1 MQASKIKLKLFLAV
15 WKRPEITELCFLGIQ
30 RLKTHPSFDI
40 SAFAVISEVEMIPL
54 CEKYDIDWII
64 TENLPLGR
72 KKNFGLRQLAHYD
85 FDFMMEIGSDDLVT
99 NNLLTQYLPYFE
111 KYDFFGISDAAYIE
125 SENGECRRLIS
136 DKSTYG
142 AGRVI
147 SKDLLEKMEYQ
158 IWASGLNRG
167 LDNNSVLNIKQKTDV
182 DYVKVSPMD
191 EPGIIDV
198 KSEENIWKF
207 NYFLGVPYDINKIY
221 ANLSSQEIELLMSLQ
236 NVRA

>member
-40 SAFAVISEVEMIPL
+40 SAFAVISEVDMIGL

-64 TENLPLGR
+64 TENLPLGK
-72 KKNFGLRQLAHYD
+72 KKNFGLRQLSYYD

-111 KYDFFGISDAAYIE
+111 KYDFFGISDVAYIE
-125 SENGECRRLIS
+125 SENGECRRLIA
-136 DKSTYG
+136 DKTTYG

-147 SKDLLEKMEYQ
+147 SKDLLEKMDYQ
-158 IWASGLNRG
+158 IWAGPALGAFNAWAKGSY
-167 LDNNSVLNIKQKTDV
+167 LDDYRQRSAV
-182 DYVKVSPMD
+182 DLAKHLMTGAAYQAR
-191 EPGIIDV
+191 
-198 KSEENIWKF
+198 
-207 NYFLGVPYDINKIY
+207 IN
-221 ANLSSQEIELLMSLQ
+221 LLLAQGATIPVSLQ
-236 NVRA
+236 RWKPLGHC